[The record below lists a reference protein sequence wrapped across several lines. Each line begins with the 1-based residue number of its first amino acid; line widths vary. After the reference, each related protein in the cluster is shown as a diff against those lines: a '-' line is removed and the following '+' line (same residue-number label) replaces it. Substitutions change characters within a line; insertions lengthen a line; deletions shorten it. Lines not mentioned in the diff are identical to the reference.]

1 MPNEGLTIGALLQ
14 PIPGRGSDRRVWSIQ
29 LQGVWIPFFTA
40 SNTTGESAIAHEVLG
55 APLRLQH
62 EKDGTPKFSKNGRPV
77 IRVVKE
83 LSDQIRIVR
92 ENFAYGLLTYAV
104 NVQKAMPD
112 EYKAQLEANMKAGEG
127 IVHKDET
134 DLADFLAAE
143 AEAAVAEAEGIA
155 AKAAEAESA
164 ATAAPA
170 PVAAEATQ
178 PSQELEAV
186 PA

>member
-1 MPNEGLTIGALLQ
+1 MPNEALTIGALLQ
-14 PIPGRGSDRRVWSIQ
+14 PTPGRGSDRKVWSIA

-40 SNTTGESAIAHEVLG
+40 TNTTGESAIPAEVLG
-55 APLRLQH
+55 APLRLQR
-62 EKDGTPKFSKNGRPV
+62 EQDGTPKFGKTGRPV

-83 LSDQIRIVR
+83 LSDQIKIIR
-92 ENFAYGLLTYAV
+92 ENFAFGLLTYAV

-112 EYKAQLEANMKAGEG
+112 EYKAQLEANLKAGEG
-127 IVHKDET
+127 IVRKDET
-134 DLADFLAAE
+134 DLADY
-143 AEAAVAEAEGIA
+143 IA

-164 ATAAPA
+164 ATNAPA